1 MSRQSI
7 KTEIQEFKSNG
18 GKFQFTFGETHLP
31 VVYHEALGVM
41 GVRVKD
47 SEIFVPVNYQMNLF
61 DNMAVLMDKLLDQYP
76 QLSD

>member
-41 GVRVKD
+41 GVRVED
-47 SEIFVPVNYQMNLF
+47 SEIFRTYITPHACEKGLICFLNL
-61 DNMAVLMDKLLDQYP
+61 K
-76 QLSD
+76 